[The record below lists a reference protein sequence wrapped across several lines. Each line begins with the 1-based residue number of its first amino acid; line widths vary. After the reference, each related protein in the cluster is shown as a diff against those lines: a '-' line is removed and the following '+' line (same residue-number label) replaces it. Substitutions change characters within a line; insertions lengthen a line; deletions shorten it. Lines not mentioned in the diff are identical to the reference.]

1 VFVPVVHIGVVG
13 VTVPEGFVGVLV
25 RMGLTTIPREGVL
38 MLMVSVVPMRVS
50 VRQRFV
56 YMLVLMHLG
65 QV

>member
-1 VFVPVVHIGVVG
+1 MVNIGVVR

-25 RMGLTTIPREGVL
+25 RMGLTAIPREGVL
-38 MLMVSVVPMRVS
+38 MLMVSVVSMRVS

-56 YMLVLMHLG
+56 YMLMLMHLG